1 MKIIFIGPQGC
12 GKGTQA
18 KILSKKLGIC
28 HISVGDLLRGAEGEL
43 KEKIDEVLNS
53 GGLVSDELV
62 VDIVKE
68 RIIREDCK
76 RGFILDGFPRNL
88 NQVKLLEGVTDIDKV
103 VEIYISDEEAVRRIS
118 GRVSCSKCGVGYNEL
133 TAPKPLVE
141 GKCDK
146 CGSELVRRADDTEE
160 AVRKRLRIYHGETE
174 PVLKEY
180 DSKGVEIVRVKGEQ
194 GIEEIAEDIYW
205 GVR

>member
-18 KILSKKLGIC
+18 KILSEKLGIC
-28 HISVGDLLRGAEGEL
+28 HISAGDLLRGAEGEL
-43 KEKIDEVLNS
+43 KEKIDEVMSL
-53 GGLVSDELV
+53 GGLVPDELV
-62 VDIVKE
+62 VEMVKE
-68 RIIREDCK
+68 RIKEDDCR
-76 RGFILDGFPRNL
+76 RGFILDGFPRTL
-88 NQVKLLEGVTDIDKV
+88 NQVKLLEGVIDIDKV
-103 VEIYISDEEAVRRIS
+103 VEIYISDEEAVKRIS
-118 GRVSCSKCGVGYNEL
+118 GRVSCPKCGVGYNEL

-146 CGSELVRRADDTEE
+146 CEGELVRRADDNEE
-160 AVRKRLRIYHGETE
+160 AVRRRLRIYHEETE

-180 DSKGVEIVRVKGEQ
+180 DSRGVEIVRVKGEN
-194 GIEEIAEDIYW
+194 EIDKIADDIYW